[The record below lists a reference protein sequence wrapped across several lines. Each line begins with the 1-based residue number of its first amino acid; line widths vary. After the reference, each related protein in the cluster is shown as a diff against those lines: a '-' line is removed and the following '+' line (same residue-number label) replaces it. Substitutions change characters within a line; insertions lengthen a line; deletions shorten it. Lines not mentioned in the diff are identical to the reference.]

1 MYIYIELYIA
11 QCTIYVC
18 TIIYGLHARLGQR
31 SGNDGCCSTLIPELA
46 SAGVSMEGLPD
57 AVPNSSSPSFSEHK
71 QSVKETELH
80 KTDAISFEKNPC
92 GAQFS
97 NDRVMSK
104 HDDVIALNPPST
116 APVCC
121 AGFVKQDKEHKK
133 CDETGSFNNIAGKCS
148 SLLCLPMSF
157 QVGVE
162 ALEMLP
168 NRYQN
173 CYYSV
178 TKAAIED
185 FNSPTPPRLR
195 GRPNSRMTSSG
206 VNCPSWHRGM
216 TEADVLIG
224 YAHVSLHL
232 HLFKQVCCLHKAY
245 LCHRTVLLCM
255 SSSFAL
261 ACACRFKT

>member
-1 MYIYIELYIA
+1 MYNI
-11 QCTIYVC
+11 IYVC
-18 TIIYGLHARLGQR
+18 TIRYGPHARLGQR

-46 SAGVSMEGLPD
+46 SAGVSMEELPD

-80 KTDAISFEKNPC
+80 KTDAISFEKIRVRPNFQMTETRCPRY
-92 GAQFS
+92 
-97 NDRVMSK
+97 RVMSK

-121 AGFVKQDKEHKK
+121 AGVVKQDKEHKK
-133 CDETGSFNNIAGKCS
+133 CDETGSFNNIAGKCA

-162 ALEMLP
+162 ASELLP

-178 TKAAIED
+178 TKTVIED
-185 FNSPTPPRLR
+185 FNSPTPPRL
-195 GRPNSRMTSSG
+195 
-206 VNCPSWHRGM
+206 
-216 TEADVLIG
+216 
-224 YAHVSLHL
+224 
-232 HLFKQVCCLHKAY
+232 
-245 LCHRTVLLCM
+245 
-255 SSSFAL
+255 
-261 ACACRFKT
+261 